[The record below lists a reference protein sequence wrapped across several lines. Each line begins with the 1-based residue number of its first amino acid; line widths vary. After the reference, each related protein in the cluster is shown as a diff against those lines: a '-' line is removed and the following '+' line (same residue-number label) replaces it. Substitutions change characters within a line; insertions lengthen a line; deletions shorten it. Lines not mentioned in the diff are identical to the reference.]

1 MNLVVPLSPAGGLAQ
16 LLAGMWEARRGKIF
30 GATAFSSY
38 GAFWISFG
46 LFGIL
51 STVSSFPLQAAGCSQ
66 LCMSTGVVVNSLQRH
81 CTCRCMHKNPHVPI

>member
-1 MNLVVPLSPAGGLAQ
+1 MIAAQREITLVRLDAGGIAQ

-51 STVSSFPLQAAGCSQ
+51 STVSCHHSSSHGVAPPLAAQHGRAGS
-66 LCMSTGVVVNSLQRH
+66 
-81 CTCRCMHKNPHVPI
+81 